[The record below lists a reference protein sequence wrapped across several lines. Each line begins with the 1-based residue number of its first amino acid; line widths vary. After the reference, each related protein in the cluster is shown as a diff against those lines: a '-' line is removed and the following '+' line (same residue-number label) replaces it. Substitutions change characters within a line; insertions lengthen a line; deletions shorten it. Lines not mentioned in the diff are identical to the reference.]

1 MALASSHSDDH
12 LPAMGKM
19 NENTLP
25 VLSRRDIEA
34 LIAQGRKLF
43 ILDDFVIKAD
53 TWIPYHPGGDKSILH
68 LVGRDATDEVTALH
82 SIEAKQHMSRYRI
95 GIIRGKWENFI
106 PPIQGGTFRAPSD
119 DGQVSYHDADAAS
132 STASSAASVRRSSV
146 PDSDTS
152 DGLDLSHGPA
162 RRRSRTTAK
171 ASSSSSTSSIPSTH
185 ADDAMA
191 HLDFVTKQKIS
202 LDLKTYPALDHAT
215 QDSIMAAYRR
225 LDDRIRAK
233 GLYDC
238 NYSAYSVEASRYC
251 MLFAAMLL
259 FLHWGCYV
267 ASAVCM
273 GAFWHQM
280 SFAAHD
286 AGHIGITHRFHT
298 DSVLGIF
305 IADFMGGLSLGWW
318 KKSHNIHH
326 IVTNSPEHDPDVEYL
341 PFLAV
346 SHRFLA
352 GLRST
357 YYDRMMHY
365 DAVAQFCVKF
375 QKYSYYPL
383 LALGRFNLYRLSW
396 EYLLMGQAPRK
407 GPAWWHRHLELAGQV
422 FFWCWYGYGIVYKSI
437 PSNMDRLVFVIVSH
451 VTVLPL
457 HVQITLSHFAMS
469 TVDLGPQE
477 SFPQKMLR
485 TTMDIDCPR
494 WLDFFHGGLQFQVI
508 HHLFPRI
515 PRHNLRRAQ
524 KLVQEFCNDVG
535 IPYALYGFVEGNE
548 KVVGALGEVSRQA
561 AIFAKCQREVAS
573 RGYNLSAHNH

>member
-1 MALASSHSDDH
+1 
-12 LPAMGKM
+12 
-19 NENTLP
+19 
-25 VLSRRDIEA
+25 
-34 LIAQGRKLF
+34 
-43 ILDDFVIKAD
+43 
-53 TWIPYHPGGDKSILH
+53 
-68 LVGRDATDEVTALH
+68 
-82 SIEAKQHMSRYRI
+82 MSGYRI
-95 GIIRGKWENFI
+95 GNIQGRLENFI
-106 PPIQGGTFRAPSD
+106 PTIQGGTLRDHSD
-119 DGQVSYHDADAAS
+119 GDHS
-132 STASSAASVRRSSV
+132 SSISSV
-146 PDSDTS
+146 
-152 DGLDLSHGPA
+152 
-162 RRRSRTTAK
+162 
-171 ASSSSSTSSIPSTH
+171 PSTH
-185 ADDAMA
+185 ADDDVIA

-202 LDLKTYPALDHAT
+202 IDPETYPSLDHAT
-215 QDSIMAAYRR
+215 QDAIVAAYRR
-225 LDDRIRAK
+225 LADRLRAQ

-238 NYSAYSVEASRYC
+238 NIRAYVIEVSQYT

-259 FLHWGCYV
+259 FLHWDWFV

-286 AGHIGITHRFHT
+286 AGHIGITHRFHM

-326 IVTNSPEHDPDVEYL
+326 IVTNSPKHDPDVEYL

-352 GLRST
+352 SLRST
-357 YYDRMMHY
+357 YYNRVMDY
-365 DAVAQFCVKF
+365 DAMAHFCVKF

-396 EYLLMGQAPRK
+396 EYPLTGQAPRK
-407 GPAWWHRHLELAGQV
+407 GPAWWHRHLEIVGQV
-422 FFWCWYGYGIVYKSI
+422 FFWSWYGYGIVYKSI
-437 PSNMDRLVFVIVSH
+437 PDNMSRLIFIMVSH
-451 VTVLPL
+451 VTVVPL

-485 TTMDIDCPR
+485 TTMDVDCPR

-515 PRHNLRRAQ
+515 PRHNLHRGQ
-524 KLVQEFCNDVG
+524 KLVQEFCNGVG
-535 IPYALYGFVEGNE
+535 ISYALYGFVEGNK
-548 KVVGALGEVSRQA
+548 KVIGALGEVSRQA
-561 AIFAKCQREVAS
+561 AIFAKCQKEAAS
-573 RGYNLSAHNH
+573 RGYNSSAQDH